1 MFREP
6 TIVMDLEQLLK
17 KRLHLVVDLQKRPDG
32 FRGHWQWLDPMPEKD
47 CPKSPPPNVEFLS
60 SVEWSWSP
68 MNSRWE
74 AYYLNPT
81 DKYWLLWIRYPDDTD
96 RDIVWRWDLYAWG
109 LRNGVSEKEAAVYL
123 LADAW
128 SAEARDSDLD
138 RFHLINDAGLLSL
151 PELYA
156 VGRLVWPYIAYDED
170 EEAFNEMW
178 EKC

>member
-1 MFREP
+1 
-6 TIVMDLEQLLK
+6 MDMERLLK
-17 KRLHLVVDLQKRPDG
+17 QRLHLVVDLPERPAG
-32 FRGHWQWLDPMPEKD
+32 FRGYCQWNDPMPEKD
-47 CPKSPPPNVEFLS
+47 CPKGSPRKVEFVS

-68 MNSRWE
+68 MNSRWDG
-74 AYYLNPT
+74 YFLNPRG
-81 DKYWLLWIRYPDDTD
+81 KYWLLWIRYLDENEWTPK
-96 RDIVWRWDLYAWG
+96 WRWELYAWV
-109 LRNGVSEKEAAVYL
+109 LRKGVSQKEAAVYL

-128 SAEARDSDLD
+128 AAEARDSDLD
-138 RFHLINDAGLLSL
+138 RFHLINDTGLLSL